1 MRKKIIYGIII
12 IVGLVAVYR
21 MGAFVL
27 EKVNPEA
34 EKEEIHTVPV
44 KATAVTRKDM
54 TNSIE
59 LTGDIIGTEVV
70 NVFSQV
76 PGKVQEI
83 LMKEGQK
90 VWKGQ
95 TVIKVNRDI
104 VGMDYMP
111 AIVESPITGYVGSLM
126 VDRGMSIA
134 PSTPLAQVVNMS
146 SVEAVVQI
154 MEEDINR
161 VRTGMTAR
169 IGVEAFPNRTF
180 AGRVYKKSAVLNA
193 ASRTQEVHIL
203 INNPGTKLKHG
214 MFADVQ
220 IILGRRKN
228 VLAVP
233 VDAVMKDEKEGAFVY
248 VVENDIAHRKMITT
262 GLTVDN
268 FTEVKDGIGTDAV
281 VVTLGKENISDGEHL
296 KVYREDLPEEDSDA
310 DKKRPEDVK

>member
-21 MGAFVL
+21 IGTFVM
-27 EKVNPEA
+27 EKINPE
-34 EKEEIHTVPV
+34 EKKEEVHTVPV
-44 KATAVTRKDM
+44 KATGVTRKDM
-54 TNSIE
+54 TNSLE

-83 LMKEGQK
+83 LVKEGQK

-111 AIVESPITGYVGSLM
+111 AIVESPINGYVGQLM

-154 MEEDINR
+154 MEENINR

-203 INNPGTKLKHG
+203 IKNPGTKLKHG
-214 MFADVQ
+214 MFADVE

-233 VDAVMKDEKEGAFVY
+233 VDSVMKDDKENAFVY
-248 VVENDIAHRKMITT
+248 VVDNDIAHRKRIVT
-262 GLTVDN
+262 GLTIDN
-268 FTEVKDGIGTDAV
+268 FTEVKEGIAPDAV

-296 KVYREDLPEEDSDA
+296 KVYREDLPDE
-310 DKKRPEDVK
+310 KKSAEKNKPEDVK

>member
-12 IVGLVAVYR
+12 IVGIVAVYR
-21 MGAFVL
+21 IGTFVMD
-27 EKVNPEA
+27 KINPEA
-34 EKEEIHTVPV
+34 KKEEVRTVPV
-44 KATAVTRKDM
+44 KATAVIRKDM
-54 TNSIE
+54 VDSIK

-70 NVFSQV
+70 NVFSRV
-76 PGKVQEI
+76 PGKVEEI
-83 LMKEGQK
+83 LVKEGQK

-111 AIVESPITGYVGSLM
+111 AIVESPINGYVGSLM

-134 PSTPLAQVVNMS
+134 SSTALAQVVNMS
-146 SVEAVVQI
+146 SVEAVVQL

-161 VRTGMTAR
+161 VQPGMTAK
-169 IGVEAFPNRTF
+169 IGVEAFPGRAF

-214 MFADVQ
+214 MFADVE

-233 VDAVMKDEKEGAFVY
+233 VDAVMRDERESAYVY
-248 VVENDIAHRKMITT
+248 VVEKDIARRKMIET

-268 FTEVKDGIGTDAV
+268 FTEVKSGLGQDAV

-296 KVYREDLPEEDSDA
+296 KVYREDQPNEEKNVEKS
-310 DKKRPEDVK
+310 KSEDVK

>member
-12 IVGLVAVYR
+12 IVGLVALFR
-21 MGAFVL
+21 IGTFVM
-27 EKVNPEA
+27 EKINPE
-34 EKEEIHTVPV
+34 EKEEEIHTVPV

-54 TNSIE
+54 VSSIK

-83 LMKEGQK
+83 LVKEGQK

-111 AIVESPITGYVGSLM
+111 AIVESPINGYVGSLM

-154 MEEDINR
+154 MEEDINQ
-161 VRTGMTAR
+161 VKTGMTAK
-169 IGVEAFPNRTF
+169 IGVEAFPGSTF
-180 AGRVYKKSAVLNA
+180 IGRVYKKSAVLNA

-203 INNPGTKLKHG
+203 IKNPGTKLKHG
-214 MFADVQ
+214 MFADVE

-233 VDAVMKDEKEGAFVY
+233 VDAVMRDEREIPFVY
-248 VVENDIAHRKMITT
+248 VVENNIARKKVIAT
-262 GLTVDN
+262 GLTVEY
-268 FTEVKDGIGTDAV
+268 FTQVKKGLGPDAV

-296 KVYREDLPEEDSDA
+296 KVYREDLPEEDKNA
-310 DKKRPEDVK
+310 DKNGSEGVK